1 MGTYF
6 ALMDDAA
13 KRGEDYELLERIP
26 DILRNIENGL
36 ATPDEVSKVIDV
48 LDEFEDRISAL
59 IKQDAPAKTV
69 DQATGQVQVAL
80 KRLESLKQAI
90 QFAAKSSLSAAHT

>member
-26 DILRNIENGL
+26 EILRKIEAGL
-36 ATPDEVSKVIDV
+36 AAPSEVAKVIDV
-48 LDEFEDRISAL
+48 LDEFESRIAAL
-59 IKQDAPAKTV
+59 IKQDTSKAV
-69 DQATGQVQVAL
+69 DGMTGRGQEAL
-80 KRLESLKQAI
+80 NRLESLKTAI
-90 QFAAKSSLSAAHT
+90 QFAAKSSLSAARR

>member
-26 DILRNIENGL
+26 EILRNIEKGL
-36 ATPDEVSKVIDV
+36 AKPDEVTRVIDV
-48 LDEFEDRISAL
+48 LDEFESRIAAL
-59 IKQDAPAKTV
+59 IKQDTPKAV
-69 DQATGQVQVAL
+69 DETAGRVQEAL
-80 KRLESLKQAI
+80 NRLESLKRAI
-90 QFAAKSSLSAAHT
+90 QFAAKSSLSAAHR